1 MRLAAL
7 TVAMTLVFS
16 GLTLARDHDDR
27 YKDDHRKYDHDR
39 DKQDNHHGWA
49 GIWHHDRDHDGRN
62 DHWRNERERERDHER
77 WEREHRND
85 GYYGGP
91 VYNRYPRNY
100 PGGYGYP
107 SGSYGY
113 PGTVYGRGGYGG
125 GYGGGTSGAG
135 YSQGLQDGSYQA
147 RKDVGEGKPFNPYP
161 RGSSHS
167 DHGYHSY
174 MGDKNVYRASYDQG
188 YRSGYQSNFG
198 GRGRGWG
205 F

>member
-1 MRLAAL
+1 MTTAIRTIITKTIITNTTTTETGMTTIVVGQAFGITIGITTKEMTIGKMSASVNAIMNVGSVNTATMATTEARFITDILAAIR
-7 TVAMTLVFS
+7 VALDIPAAVTDIPAPSMDAV
-16 GLTLARDHDDR
+16 GMAADD
-27 YKDDHRKYDHDR
+27 
-39 DKQDNHHGWA
+39 
-49 GIWHHDRDHDGRN
+49 
-62 DHWRNERERERDHER
+62 
-77 WEREHRND
+77 
-85 GYYGGP
+85 
-91 VYNRYPRNY
+91 
-100 PGGYGYP
+100 
-107 SGSYGY
+107 
-113 PGTVYGRGGYGG
+113 GG
-125 GYGGGTSGAG
+125 GSSGAG

-147 RKDVGEGKPFNPYP
+147 RKDVAQGKPFNPYP